1 MTKSPNF
8 FDTTYLVISYKI
20 WIVRQILV
28 AYSEYL
34 NFMLLHACLEILAI
48 LSFHFS
54 KLAYQ

>member
-34 NFMLLHACLEILAI
+34 NFMLLHACLEI
-48 LSFHFS
+48 
-54 KLAYQ
+54 